1 MELVNEGRLLSHA
14 MRERIVMT
22 TSEAF
27 VIVSKLDEISRQKH
41 LQFVELCRLTEAT
54 YNENDK
60 LQDQLL
66 LATKRR
72 DFSVARNVIQKVSRV
87 ANFCYS
93 CTFSKQPVNC
103 SVIDEVVAL
112 LRRASGGH
120 RGRLNRGTAIVKR
133 EFLDI

>member
-1 MELVNEGRLLSHA
+1 MAELLAEVSMSRIVKGSSIIITREVTYRFPIFHRHGGMAFMELVNEGRLLSHA

-27 VIVSKLDEISRQKH
+27 VIVNKLDEISRQKH
-41 LQFVELCRLTEAT
+41 MQFVELCRLTEAT

-72 DFSVARNVIQKVSRV
+72 DFSVARNVIQKVYKTI
-87 ANFCYS
+87 F
-93 CTFSKQPVNC
+93 
-103 SVIDEVVAL
+103 
-112 LRRASGGH
+112 
-120 RGRLNRGTAIVKR
+120 
-133 EFLDI
+133 

>member
-1 MELVNEGRLLSHA
+1 MSRIVKDSSVIIARKVTYWLAFFHRHGGMAFMELVNEGRLLSHA

-27 VIVSKLDEISRQKH
+27 VIVNKLDEISRQKH
-41 LQFVELCRLTEAT
+41 MQFVDLCRLTEAT

-72 DFSVARNVIQKVSRV
+72 DFSVARNVIQKVYKTI
-87 ANFCYS
+87 F
-93 CTFSKQPVNC
+93 
-103 SVIDEVVAL
+103 
-112 LRRASGGH
+112 
-120 RGRLNRGTAIVKR
+120 
-133 EFLDI
+133 

>member
-27 VIVSKLDEISRQKH
+27 VIVNKLDEISRQKH
-41 LQFVELCRLTEAT
+41 MQFVELCRLTEAT
-54 YNENDK
+54 YNESDK

-72 DFSVARNVIQKVSRV
+72 DFSVARNVIQKVYKIFFSALPKMGDCYLMARV
-87 ANFCYS
+87 QLSQTKKGVLF
-93 CTFSKQPVNC
+93 
-103 SVIDEVVAL
+103 
-112 LRRASGGH
+112 
-120 RGRLNRGTAIVKR
+120 
-133 EFLDI
+133 

>member
-1 MELVNEGRLLSHA
+1 MTPVATMSMSRAVIGSSIIITRKVTYWFPISHRHGGMAFMELVNEGRLLSHA

-27 VIVSKLDEISRQKH
+27 VIVNKLEEISRQKH
-41 LQFVELCRLTEAT
+41 MQFVELCRLTEAT

-72 DFSVARNVIQKVSRV
+72 DFSVARNVIQKVYKTV
-87 ANFCYS
+87 F
-93 CTFSKQPVNC
+93 
-103 SVIDEVVAL
+103 
-112 LRRASGGH
+112 
-120 RGRLNRGTAIVKR
+120 
-133 EFLDI
+133 

>member
-72 DFSVARNVIQKVSRV
+72 DFSVARNVIQKVNTV
-87 ANFCYS
+87 ASFCYS
-93 CTFSKQPVNC
+93 CTFGKQPPELF
-103 SVIDEVVAL
+103 SDKVVAW

-120 RGRLNRGTAIVKR
+120 RGRQNWGTAMVKR

>member
-27 VIVSKLDEISRQKH
+27 VIVNKLDEISRQKH
-41 LQFVELCRLTEAT
+41 MQFVELCRLTEAT

-72 DFSVARNVIQKVSRV
+72 DFSVARNVIQKVYKII
-87 ANFCYS
+87 F
-93 CTFSKQPVNC
+93 
-103 SVIDEVVAL
+103 
-112 LRRASGGH
+112 LRFGEE
-120 RGRLNRGTAIVKR
+120 KPK
-133 EFLDI
+133 

>member
-1 MELVNEGRLLSHA
+1 MAELLAEVSMSRIVKGSSIIITREVTYWFPIFHRHGGMAFMELVNEGRLLSHA

-27 VIVSKLDEISRQKH
+27 VIVNKLDEISRQKH
-41 LQFVELCRLTEAT
+41 MQFVELCRLTEAT

-72 DFSVARNVIQKVSRV
+72 DFSVARNVIQKVYKTI
-87 ANFCYS
+87 F
-93 CTFSKQPVNC
+93 
-103 SVIDEVVAL
+103 
-112 LRRASGGH
+112 
-120 RGRLNRGTAIVKR
+120 
-133 EFLDI
+133 

>member
-72 DFSVARNVIQKVSRV
+72 DFSVARNVIQKVNRA
-87 ANFCYS
+87 ANFFYS
-93 CTFSKQPVNC
+93 CAFSKQPPELFG
-103 SVIDEVVAL
+103 D
-112 LRRASGGH
+112 R
-120 RGRLNRGTAIVKR
+120 
-133 EFLDI
+133 